1 MIQSFDKAHL
11 ILSRLTQ
18 ITYDRIFDKN
28 FYGNQEDSERDRV
41 SQPESLCKAII
52 ATSVV
57 CFFMLLII

>member
-28 FYGNQEDSERDRV
+28 LYGNQEDSERDRV
-41 SQPESLCKAII
+41 SQPESLC
-52 ATSVV
+52 TRQ
-57 CFFMLLII
+57 